1 MTLEAFSRDAEF
13 RKLISRR
20 SDVNL
25 TVAALELARDVYP
38 TLDFSSVFCW
48 IDERADELSGPLAGA
63 RNEQEAIAELG
74 RCIAG
79 KHGVSGG
86 RDSYDSADGSFL
98 HRVIERKTG
107 IPISLSV
114 LYMAVAERAGWSLQG
129 VSAPGHFL
137 MRYEA
142 VDGPFLVDAFA
153 GGQILTVEQC
163 MERIQIATQ
172 LPFEQALSALE
183 PVGPRSIIIRMLNNL
198 KILHCKQLNWQAAWV
213 VQHRLLALQPAS
225 YSERRDLAMI
235 ALKASHPGEALDLL
249 EACLKQCPK
258 DETEVLEQQ
267 VSDARKQLVAW
278 N

>member
-1 MTLEAFSRDAEF
+1 MSLDAFARDTEF

-25 TVAALELARDVYP
+25 TTAALELARDIYP
-38 TLDFSSVFCW
+38 ALDFGLVFRW

-63 RNEQEAIAELG
+63 RNEAEAIAELG

-79 KHGVSGG
+79 RHGVSGG

-98 HRVIERKTG
+98 NRVIERKTG

-137 MRYEA
+137 TRYEA
-142 VDGPFLVDAFA
+142 VDGPLLVDAFA
-153 GGQILTVEQC
+153 GGQILSVEQC
-163 MERIQIATQ
+163 MERIQTATQ
-172 LPFEQALSALE
+172 LSFEQALSALE

-198 KILHCKQLNWQAAWV
+198 KILHAKQANWKAARI

-235 ALKASHPGEALDLL
+235 SLKASHPGEALDLL
-249 EACLKQCPK
+249 ESCLKQCPS
-258 DETEVLEQQ
+258 DETPVLEQQ
-267 VSDARKQLVAW
+267 LADARKQLATW